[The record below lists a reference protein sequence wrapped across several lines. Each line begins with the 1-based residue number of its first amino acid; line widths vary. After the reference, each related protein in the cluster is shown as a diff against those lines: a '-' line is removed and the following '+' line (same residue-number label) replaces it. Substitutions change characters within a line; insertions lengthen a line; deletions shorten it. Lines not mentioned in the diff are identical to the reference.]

1 MYHLIYRNICIYV
14 YLYTYMVR
22 LLAHVF
28 KSDHLV
34 LNIKLVC
41 SFPGK
46 EDTILVIKKCE
57 VPF

>member
-1 MYHLIYRNICIYV
+1 MYV
-14 YLYTYMVR
+14 YLYTHMVT

-46 EDTILVIKKCE
+46 EDTILVIKKE
-57 VPF
+57 EIPF